1 MIFQVPPYFGKTP
14 KFSRFLIMMPP
25 LRMNYAIVHRLIA
38 SWKVKFL
45 HGVDCGL
52 GLNFVTTDVLRA
64 SMVTILKS
72 IKKRRQD
79 QFRECSGITPALL
92 WGKSSSVQLLRQQN
106 ILMSKSP

>member
-1 MIFQVPPYFGKTP
+1 MFTNLKD
-14 KFSRFLIMMPP
+14 K
-25 LRMNYAIVHRLIA
+25 
-38 SWKVKFL
+38 
-45 HGVDCGL
+45 D
-52 GLNFVTTDVLRA
+52 LNFVTTDVLRA

-92 WGKSSSVQLLRQQN
+92 WGKSSSVKLLRQQN